1 MFGLMVGLE
10 NKILLIQARIL
21 FVNFDLFLIYLF
33 YIGCCGFDLFLEVSI
48 LCL

>member
-10 NKILLIQARIL
+10 KKILLIQAGIL
-21 FVNFDLFLIYLF
+21 FVNLDLFLIYLF
-33 YIGCCGFDLFLEVSI
+33 YIGGCGLDLFLEVII